1 MSAKEIAYK
10 RLIIEGV
17 LSIQAGANPRLL
29 DDLLRSSLPPTER
42 GSEDE
47 RKSA

>member
-1 MSAKEIAYK
+1 MAQR

-29 DDLLRSSLPPTER
+29 DDMLRSTLPPAER
-42 GSEDE
+42 SSGAQQ
-47 RKSA
+47 KSA

>member
-1 MSAKEIAYK
+1 MSGKEVAYK
-10 RLIIEGV
+10 RLVIEGV

-29 DDLLRSSLPPTER
+29 DDLLRSSLPPSER
-42 GSEDE
+42 VSDDD